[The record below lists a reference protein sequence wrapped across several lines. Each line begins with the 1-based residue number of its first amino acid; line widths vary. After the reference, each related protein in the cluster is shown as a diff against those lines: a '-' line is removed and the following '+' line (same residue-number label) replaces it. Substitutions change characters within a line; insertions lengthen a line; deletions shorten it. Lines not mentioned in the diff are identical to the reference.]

1 MGEWANKPFIWGE
14 SDCFCFAGGAIEA
27 VTGVNPMTEIM
38 PQYSTEDKAYEL
50 LGGKVYFP
58 SIDEEVDIGGITA
71 FWSKVLGEAQ
81 PVGKAQRGDLVL
93 LEMGD
98 SGLLASIVDGSGKAV
113 AAMTEQRGIIRIKKT
128 MGQLSWRV

>member
-1 MGEWANKPFIWGE
+1 MGEWAHKPFVWGE
-14 SDCFCFAGGAIEA
+14 SDCFCFAGTAIEA
-27 VTGVNPMTEIM
+27 LTGVNPMAEIM
-38 PQYSTEDKAYEL
+38 PQYSTEDEAYAL
-50 LGGKVYFP
+50 LGGSIYFP
-58 SIDEEVDIGGITA
+58 SLGDHIRMGTMQA
-71 FWSKVLGEAQ
+71 FWSRFLGDPQ